1 NTSSDVT
8 QSVTWIP
15 MNVDIATV
23 TSTGLLSGI
32 KDGTTTLTATKNGI
46 TSNIVNINVTSAVL
60 SAITVTPEI
69 VDVAKGQTKQLTA
82 TATYS
87 DNTTSD
93 ITNAVTWLPTQT
105 DIATITPTGLL
116 SGVEVGKAVL
126 KLKEG
131 NVSSNTVHINVTAA
145 VIIAITVTPEIVD
158 VAKGQTKQLTAT
170 AMYSDNTTSDVTN
183 AVTWM
188 TVDPDIATVTPAG
201 LLSGGAA
208 GVTTLTA
215 AKDVLTSNT
224 VNVSVW

>member
-1 NTSSDVT
+1 
-8 QSVTWIP
+8 
-15 MNVDIATV
+15 
-23 TSTGLLSGI
+23 
-32 KDGTTTLTATKNGI
+32 
-46 TSNIVNINVTSAVL
+46 
-60 SAITVTPEI
+60 
-69 VDVAKGQTKQLTA
+69 
-82 TATYS
+82 
-87 DNTTSD
+87 
-93 ITNAVTWLPTQT
+93 
-105 DIATITPTGLL
+105 IATITPTGLL

-145 VIIAITVTPEIVD
+145 VIIAITVTPATVD
-158 VAKGQTKQLTAT
+158 VAQNQAKQLAATAT
-170 AMYSDNTTSDVTN
+170 YSDNTTSDVTN

-215 AKDVLTSNT
+215 AKEGLTSNT